1 MLLVNGV
8 VFKEQ
13 RRAKTQTKDRKRW
26 MVSYVK
32 DDKERVNHLYV
43 TRKYKLAMRRPR
55 KRPTRHSLGPSHG
68 NKRIANLTNRA
79 SASRSTSWKYESGP
93 IQHTDHNVDVLL
105 GVCCSDPETMTQ
117 RSAKRSTRAGVK
129 QVRLQH
135 NNA

>member
-1 MLLVNGV
+1 
-8 VFKEQ
+8 
-13 RRAKTQTKDRKRW
+13 

-32 DDKERVNHLYV
+32 DDKERANHLYV

-68 NKRIANLTNRA
+68 NKRIANLTNR
-79 SASRSTSWKYESGP
+79 KYESGP

-105 GVCCSDPETMTQ
+105 GVCCSDPGTMTQ